1 MTYNVY
7 ELTTE
12 LNEMKTIRK
21 SKYGMKI
28 NKKFNSKKTKLKQIL
43 LKDAHIEYSKSAI
56 LYKYT
61 KVGCAYGTLILFK
74 SD

>member
-1 MTYNVY
+1 MKWKLY
-7 ELTTE
+7 EKASMEWRSTKNLTV
-12 LNEMKTIRK
+12 
-21 SKYGMKI
+21 
-28 NKKFNSKKTKLKQIL
+28 KKTKLKQIL